1 LVDDSFALQGL
12 SQRPVI
18 AVMGKSGLNADKIQS
33 GQPVKNNKSDL
44 HISSLPS
51 SLLYYCWMKKKII
64 TAEQEEP
71 QRFFEIKG
79 IAPDNALN
87 IS

>member
-1 LVDDSFALQGL
+1 
-12 SQRPVI
+12 
-18 AVMGKSGLNADKIQS
+18 
-33 GQPVKNNKSDL
+33 
-44 HISSLPS
+44 
-51 SLLYYCWMKKKII
+51 MKKKII

-79 IAPDNALN
+79 IVPDNALN